1 MAAGTNQ
8 KLKMLYLIKV
18 LAEETDDQHGL
29 TAQEI
34 IARLGQYEVN
44 ADRKTLYR
52 DFDELDRFGL
62 EIIKEQIGRNVYY
75 HLGKRY
81 FELPE
86 LKLLVDSVQSAKFI
100 SEKKSAELIRKLE
113 GMASKHEAQH
123 LQRQVF
129 LAGRVKTYNE
139 SIYYNV
145 DRIHEAI
152 NSGTQ
157 IRFHYY
163 RWTVDKKMELR
174 NNGDWY
180 QVSPWVLA
188 WDDEYYYLIAFDA
201 EDQIMKHYRV
211 DKMLDITV
219 TDTPRDGEEA
229 YQKFDA
235 AKYAKRVFAMFAGE
249 ETRVT
254 MEGPNELVGVILD
267 RFGKDIALYAK
278 DKDQFVAH
286 VDVAVSR
293 HFLGWVIA
301 VGEGLRITGPETVVL
316 QLQEM
321 AKRLANE
328 YLS

>member
-1 MAAGTNQ
+1 MAAGRNQ
-8 KLKMLYLIKV
+8 KLKLLYLIKI
-18 LAEETDDQHGL
+18 LSEETDDRHGL
-29 TAQEI
+29 TMQEI
-34 IARLGQYEVN
+34 IAQLNRYEVN

-52 DFDELDRFGL
+52 DLDELDRFGL
-62 EIIKEQIGRNVYY
+62 DIIREPVGRNMYY
-75 HLGKRY
+75 HLGKRI

-86 LKLLVDSVQSAKFI
+86 LKLLVDSVQSSKFI
-100 SEKKSAELIRKLE
+100 SEKKSAELIKKLE
-113 GMASKHEAQH
+113 GMASRHEARH

-129 LAGRVKTYNE
+129 LTGRVKTYNE
-139 SIYYNV
+139 NIYYSV

-152 NSGTQ
+152 SGGVQ

-174 NNGDWY
+174 NDGGWY

-188 WDDEYYYLIAFDA
+188 WDDEYYYLIAYDS
-201 EDQIMKHYRV
+201 EDRIMKHYRV
-211 DKMLDITV
+211 DKMLDIEV
-219 TDTPRDGEEA
+219 TEEPRDGEEE

-254 MEGPNELVGVILD
+254 LEGPNELVGVVLD
-267 RFGKDIALYAK
+267 RFGKDITLYKK
-278 DKDQFVAH
+278 DEGHFIAY

-301 VGEGLRITGPETVVL
+301 VGEGLRITGPDHVVE
-316 QLQEM
+316 QMKEM
-321 AKRLANE
+321 AGQLARD

>member
-1 MAAGTNQ
+1 MAAGRNQ
-8 KLKMLYLIKV
+8 KLKLLYLIKI
-18 LAEETDDQHGL
+18 LSEETDDRHGL
-29 TAQEI
+29 TMQEI
-34 IARLGQYEVN
+34 IAQLNRYEVN

-52 DFDELDRFGL
+52 DLDELDRFGL
-62 EIIKEQIGRNVYY
+62 DIIREPVGRNMYY
-75 HLGKRY
+75 HLGKRI

-86 LKLLVDSVQSAKFI
+86 LKLLVDSVQSSKFI

-113 GMASKHEAQH
+113 GMASRHEARH

-129 LAGRVKTYNE
+129 LTGRVKTYNE
-139 SIYYNV
+139 NIYYSV

-152 NSGTQ
+152 SGGVQ

-174 NNGDWY
+174 NDGGWY

-188 WDDEYYYLIAFDA
+188 WDDEYYYLIAYDS
-201 EDQIMKHYRV
+201 EDRIMKHYRV
-211 DKMLDITV
+211 DKMLDIEV
-219 TDTPRDGEEA
+219 TEEPRDGEEE

-254 MEGPNELVGVILD
+254 LEGPNELVGVVLD
-267 RFGKDIALYAK
+267 RFGKDITLYKK
-278 DKDQFVAH
+278 DEGHFIAY

-301 VGEGLRITGPETVVL
+301 VGEGLRITGPDHVVE
-316 QLQEM
+316 QMKEM
-321 AKRLANE
+321 AGQLARD

>member
-1 MAAGTNQ
+1 MAAGRNQ
-8 KLKMLYLIKV
+8 KLKLLYLIKI
-18 LAEETDDQHGL
+18 LAEETDDRHGL
-29 TAQEI
+29 TMQEI
-34 IARLGQYEVN
+34 IAQLNRYEVN

-52 DFDELDRFGL
+52 DLDELDRFGL
-62 EIIKEQIGRNVYY
+62 DIIREPVGRNMYY
-75 HLGKRY
+75 HLGKRI

-86 LKLLVDSVQSAKFI
+86 LKLLVDSVQSSKFI
-100 SEKKSAELIRKLE
+100 SEKKSAELIKKLE
-113 GMASKHEAQH
+113 GMASRHEARH

-129 LAGRVKTYNE
+129 LTGRVKTYNE
-139 SIYYNV
+139 NIYYSV

-152 NSGTQ
+152 SGGVQ

-174 NNGDWY
+174 NDGGWY

-188 WDDEYYYLIAFDA
+188 WDDEYYYLIAYDS
-201 EDQIMKHYRV
+201 EDRIMKHYRV
-211 DKMLDITV
+211 DKMLDIEV
-219 TDTPRDGEEA
+219 TEEPRDGEAE

-254 MEGPNELVGVILD
+254 LEGPNELVGVVLD
-267 RFGKDIALYAK
+267 RFGKDITLYKK
-278 DKDQFVAH
+278 DEGHFIAY

-301 VGEGLRITGPETVVL
+301 VGEGLKITGPEKVVQ
-316 QLQEM
+316 QLREM
-321 AKRLANE
+321 TERMVSE

>member
-18 LAEETDDQHGL
+18 LSEETDDQHGL

-113 GMASKHEAQH
+113 GMTSKHEAQH

-152 NSGTQ
+152 SGGVQ

-174 NNGDWY
+174 NDGGWY

-219 TDTPRDGEEA
+219 TDDPRDGEEE

-235 AKYAKRVFAMFAGE
+235 ATYAKRVFAMFAGE

-278 DKDQFVAH
+278 DKDHFVAH

-301 VGEGLRITGPETVVL
+301 VGDGLRITEPEHIVH
-316 QLQEM
+316 QLQSI
-321 AKRLANE
+321 AKRLADE
-328 YLS
+328 YL

>member
-8 KLKMLYLIKV
+8 KLKMLYLIKI
-18 LAEETDDQHGL
+18 LSEETDDQNGL

-34 IARLGQYEVN
+34 IAHLGQYEVN

-62 EIIKEQIGRNVYY
+62 EIIKEQVGRNMYY

-100 SEKKSAELIRKLE
+100 SEKKSAELIKKLE
-113 GMASKHEAQH
+113 SMASHHEARH

-129 LAGRVKTYNE
+129 LTGRVKTYNE
-139 SIYYNV
+139 NIYYNV
-145 DRIHEAI
+145 DCIHEAI
-152 NSGTQ
+152 NGGTQ

-163 RWTVDKKMELR
+163 RWTVDKEMELR
-174 NNGDWY
+174 NSGDWY

-188 WDDEYYYLIAFDA
+188 WDDEYYYLVAYDA
-201 EDQIMKHYRV
+201 EDRIMKHYRV

-219 TDTPRDGEEA
+219 TDDPRDGEEA

-249 ETRVT
+249 DTRVT
-254 MEGPNELVGVILD
+254 IDGPNELVGVILD
-267 RFGKDIALYAK
+267 RFGKDITLYQK
-278 DKDQFVAH
+278 DTDHFIAH
-286 VDVAVSR
+286 VDVSVSR
-293 HFLGWVIA
+293 HFLGWIIA
-301 VGEGLRITGPETVVL
+301 VGEGLRITGPDHVVE
-316 QLQEM
+316 QMKEM
-321 AKRLANE
+321 ARRLSAE
-328 YLS
+328 YL

>member
-8 KLKMLYLIKV
+8 KLKMLYLIKI
-18 LAEETDDQHGL
+18 LSEETDDQHGL

-34 IARLGQYEVN
+34 IARLGQFEVN

-152 NSGTQ
+152 SGGVQ

-174 NNGDWY
+174 NDGGWY

-219 TDTPRDGEEA
+219 TDDPRDGEEE

-278 DKDQFVAH
+278 DKDHFVAH

-301 VGEGLRITGPETVVL
+301 VGNGLRITEPEHIVH
-316 QLQEM
+316 QLQSM
-321 AKRLANE
+321 ANRLADE
-328 YLS
+328 YL

>member
-8 KLKMLYLIKV
+8 KLKMLYLVKI
-18 LAEETDDQHGL
+18 LSEETDDQHGL
-29 TAQEI
+29 TMQEI
-34 IARLGQYEVN
+34 IAHLNKYEVT

-62 EIIKEQIGRNVYY
+62 DVIREQAGRYMYY

-100 SEKKSAELIRKLE
+100 SEKKSAELIKKLE
-113 GMASKHEAQH
+113 GMASKNEAQH

-129 LAGRVKTYNE
+129 LTGRVKTFNE
-139 SIYYNV
+139 NIYYNV

-152 NSGTQ
+152 NGGLQ
-157 IRFHYY
+157 IKFHYY
-163 RWTVDKKMELR
+163 RWTVDKQMELR

-188 WDDEYYYLIAFDA
+188 WDDEYYYLIAYDA
-201 EDQIMKHYRV
+201 EDRIMKHYRV

-219 TDTPRDGEEA
+219 TDVSRDGEDE
-229 YQKFDA
+229 YRKFDA

-254 MEGPNELVGVILD
+254 IEGPNELVGVVLD
-267 RFGKDIALYAK
+267 RFGKDISLYPR
-278 DKDQFVAH
+278 DKDHFIAH

-301 VGEGLRITGPETVVL
+301 VGKGLRITGPNHIVRQMKYMAE
-316 QLQEM
+316 QL
-321 AKRLANE
+321 LDD
-328 YLS
+328 YL

>member
-1 MAAGTNQ
+1 MAAGRNQ
-8 KLKMLYLIKV
+8 KLKMLYLIKI
-18 LAEETDDQHGL
+18 LSEETDDQHGL

-34 IARLGQYEVN
+34 IAHLGQYEVN

-62 EIIKEQIGRNVYY
+62 EIIKEQVGRNMYY

-129 LAGRVKTYNE
+129 LTGRVKTYNE

-157 IRFHYY
+157 IRFHYD
-163 RWTVDKKMELR
+163 RWTAEKTMELR
-174 NNGDWY
+174 NNGEWY

-219 TDTPRDGEEA
+219 TEDPRDGEEA

-254 MEGPNELVGVILD
+254 LEGPNELVGVVLD
-267 RFGKDIALYAK
+267 RFGKDITLYQK
-278 DKDQFVAH
+278 DEEHFAAY

-301 VGEGLRITGPETVVL
+301 VGEGLHITAPDTVVEEMK
-316 QLQEM
+316 EM
-321 AKRLANE
+321 AAQLSRD